1 MTQVW
6 SGLSVTSV
14 KWETIRGTPVHR
26 QGHKLYIMCKK
37 RPVLCQVLGW
47 EVRSCQMLMT
57 SQWPRTYT
65 LEPVSWCWYP
75 SSAPRQLCDLGAS
88 HLTSLC
94 FGFPLGKM
102 GIINIMYLL
111 SCRD

>member
-1 MTQVW
+1 MSSEGREGRADGGGAHGGGIDMTQVW

-57 SQWPRTYT
+57 SRLQEAENTHP
-65 LEPVSWCWYP
+65 
-75 SSAPRQLCDLGAS
+75 GAS
-88 HLTSLC
+88 QLGFTSQ
-94 FGFPLGKM
+94 LGP
-102 GIINIMYLL
+102 
-111 SCRD
+111 SAAV

>member
-1 MTQVW
+1 MRTWGGVDMTQVW

-57 SQWPRTYT
+57 SGLQNTHP
-65 LEPVSWCWYP
+65 
-75 SSAPRQLCDLGAS
+75 GAS
-88 HLTSLC
+88 QLGFTSQ
-94 FGFPLGKM
+94 LGP
-102 GIINIMYLL
+102 
-111 SCRD
+111 SAAV